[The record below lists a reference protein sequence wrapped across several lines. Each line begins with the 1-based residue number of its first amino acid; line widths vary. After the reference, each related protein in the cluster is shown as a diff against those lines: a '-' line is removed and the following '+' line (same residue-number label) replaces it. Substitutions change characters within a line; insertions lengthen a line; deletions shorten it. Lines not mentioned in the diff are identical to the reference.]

1 MYWISYNNCQA
12 ESISVSESGLPW
24 IRREISSTGSVLWRS
39 HAAVTCRRNVCRG
52 NKQGVFFFF
61 QIISVWCFCYHIYS
75 LTIQNWLLKI
85 YDTGKGLCGL
95 KNEPLWQPP
104 EHVPYITVPRKLQ
117 KLPGYYPA
125 EEGRRCLGLESK
137 GERRLN
143 GEFSFESGGQF
154 PAWTAGW
161 RLGHFHLLESP
172 GLWDAQSFT
181 SSHTHYSSGPGR
193 QVLLFHQLLF
203 PDIGQNWKLSS
214 VLAKF
219 FFFFDCDRK
228 GYACTAEQA
237 VWKESSDEE
246 LSRKSQFFSNEY
258 ETNLEKENVD
268 WIRKAWSLFFFFFSF
283 FF

>member
-1 MYWISYNNCQA
+1 M
-12 ESISVSESGLPW
+12 
-24 IRREISSTGSVLWRS
+24 
-39 HAAVTCRRNVCRG
+39 
-52 NKQGVFFFF
+52 
-61 QIISVWCFCYHIYS
+61 WCFCYHIYS

-125 EEGRRCLGLESK
+125 EEGRRCIGLESK

-154 PAWTAGW
+154 PAWTFGW

-181 SSHTHYSSGPGR
+181 SCHTHYSSGPGR
-193 QVLLFHQLLF
+193 QVLLF

-219 FFFFDCDRK
+219 FFFLTVIERAMHVQQSK
-228 GYACTAEQA
+228 LYEKKALMRSSAENHN
-237 VWKESSDEE
+237 SS
-246 LSRKSQFFSNEY
+246 LMNMKQ
-258 ETNLEKENVD
+258 T
-268 WIRKAWSLFFFFFSF
+268 
-283 FF
+283 

>member
-24 IRREISSTGSVLWRS
+24 IRREISRTGSVLWRS

-125 EEGRRCLGLESK
+125 EEGRRCIGLESK

-154 PAWTAGW
+154 PAWTFGW

-181 SSHTHYSSGPGR
+181 SCHTHYSSGPGR
-193 QVLLFHQLLF
+193 QVLLF

-219 FFFFDCDRK
+219 FFFLTVIERAIHVQQSK
-228 GYACTAEQA
+228 LYEKKALMRSSAENHN
-237 VWKESSDEE
+237 SS
-246 LSRKSQFFSNEY
+246 LMNMKQ
-258 ETNLEKENVD
+258 T
-268 WIRKAWSLFFFFFSF
+268 
-283 FF
+283 